1 MSVIPVPSDAL
12 PVVSSN
18 ASQPLGGASPCVQRR
33 ADACLELLLGAR
45 AEPLPMADRP
55 APTPRM
61 QPRQRLLQRGESLF
75 RTGDRQRALFITRS
89 GSLKTT
95 ALDPE
100 GDERVLGFHLPGEL
114 LGLDALG
121 SGLHRCEA
129 VALQDTEVCEFSL
142 GQLESCSL
150 DLPLL
155 QRQLLTRLGRGV
167 ALDQDHMAMLARP
180 QAIERVAQ
188 FVLGLARRL
197 GCQALRG
204 AAIELPMGRADI
216 AAYLGLVIETVS
228 RAMRRLHEERVL
240 SVRVRRL
247 RILDL
252 ERLRALAHETET
264 PASTCI
270 GACGR
275 AVGR

>member
-1 MSVIPVPSDAL
+1 MSLIPVL
-12 PVVSSN
+12 PT
-18 ASQPLGGASPCVQRR
+18 AQPARPAAAPPCVQRR
-33 ADACLELLLGAR
+33 AEACVELMLGAGSTL
-45 AEPLPMADRP
+45 LPMTGRTDHP
-55 APTPRM
+55 QPL
-61 QPRQRLLQRGESLF
+61 QPRQRLLQRGDALF
-75 RTGDRQRALFITRS
+75 RSGDRQRALFITRR

-95 ALDPE
+95 ALSAE
-100 GDERVLGFHLPGEL
+100 GEERVLGFHLPGEL

-129 VALQDTEVCEFSL
+129 VALEETEVCEFGL
-142 GQLESCSL
+142 GQLESSSL
-150 DLPLL
+150 DLPQL
-155 QRQLLTRLGRGV
+155 QRQLLTRMGRSV

-204 AAIELPMGRADI
+204 GAIELPMGRGDI

-252 ERLRALAHETET
+252 ERLRALAHESEA
-264 PASTCI
+264 PVSTCI

-275 AVGR
+275 AAEA